1 MLKRRSDEQVDASS
15 AYLAHKVEDLHFA
28 HFQERPWAILVVF
41 DLLQVRVKLKSGV
54 EVAGKEGCQSS

>member
-1 MLKRRSDEQVDASS
+1 MAWM

-28 HFQERPWAILVVF
+28 HFKERAWAVLVVS
-41 DLLQVRVKLKSGV
+41 DLLQVRIELKSGV